1 MKERKPRRHFTAE
14 QKVIAVKRHL
24 VEGEAISD
32 ICEEL
37 DLHPNQFYEWQKQ
50 LFNGATLAFS
60 NDNKRK
66 IKSLEK
72 EIVALNARITDK
84 DSVIAEL
91 LEEHVKVKKSLG
103 VR

>member
-14 QKVIAVKRHL
+14 QKVVAVKRHL
-24 VEGEAISD
+24 VEGEAISS

-37 DLHPNQFYEWQKQ
+37 ELHPNQFYEWQKQ
-50 LFNGATLAFS
+50 LFNGATQAFC

-66 IKSLEK
+66 IKTLEK
-72 EIVALNARITDK
+72 EIETLNARIVDK

-103 VR
+103 VS

>member
-1 MKERKPRRHFTAE
+1 MKERKPRRHFSAE
-14 QKVIAVKRHL
+14 QKVMAVKRHL
-24 VEGEAISD
+24 LDKEPVSS

-50 LFNGATLAFS
+50 LFSGAVNAFKD
-60 NDNKRK
+60 DNKK
-66 IKSLEK
+66 KVKTLEK
-72 EIVALNARITDK
+72 EVDSLQNRIADK

-103 VR
+103 VP